1 MAVVPLQRMTYQ
13 LLSGNAL
20 LSNTVSGRIYP
31 EARAQVQPTTQIGL
45 LPAIIFSVNED
56 EPDVALTTGAIN
68 FYAGIVEVLV
78 MATTAKTAAEVGL
91 LVLPVLHN
99 RKNVEVAGGGSGPTP
114 DTSVIMFSR
123 LQKQLTGYVAPQNG
137 EATGVFTHSML
148 FRVMYYEKPDNSQ
161 PQ

>member
-68 FYAGIVEVLV
+68 FYAGIVEVL
-78 MATTAKTAAEVGL
+78 TELKE
-91 LVLPVLHN
+91 
-99 RKNVEVAGGGSGPTP
+99 SGWTP
-114 DTSVIMFSR
+114 R
-123 LQKQLTGYVAPQNG
+123 G
-137 EATGVFTHSML
+137 
-148 FRVMYYEKPDNSQ
+148 
-161 PQ
+161 